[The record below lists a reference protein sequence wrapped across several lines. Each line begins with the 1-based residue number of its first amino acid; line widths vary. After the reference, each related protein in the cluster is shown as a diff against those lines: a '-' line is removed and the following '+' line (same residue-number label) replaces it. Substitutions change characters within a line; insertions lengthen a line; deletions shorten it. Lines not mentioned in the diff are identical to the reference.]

1 MSVAIESQGDLPL
14 QDDLHHAQDA
24 QSDLGDGSSS
34 LSDIE
39 QDADQDDGQDGLD
52 DDIESEEASEEEEE
66 DEEEEENDSEAE
78 TERLDI
84 SPNKSRAHK
93 DVVLNSHTESHTF
106 ERAPSNLQGQYG
118 AEEDEEEES
127 DEEDNAPGDLSD
139 DELSLPDSPK
149 TAAEE
154 EAVADAADDAA
165 AATAQLEETIQQPK
179 DIMHAFDLTNKKRKR
194 SQLLDVDSAGA
205 TDDGEP
211 LRKRTG
217 SVQPNADDFA
227 IDDNASAPGDDD
239 TPNPISGDLSDAES
253 VDGQE
258 EDEEAEHADEKVKI
272 QVDEELEDRIEAAE
286 ELRTSK
292 RRRKST
298 QNGKEVAA
306 GEANEPSD
314 KHAVKMPAHASDE
327 GEDAEENAEVEAD
340 DAEAALRDE
349 EEQER
354 KRIALEQ
361 LTDIERHFSSF
372 RDRLH
377 EDRLAKLNHEEWM
390 LKQDPPIHPEYLAM
404 MHCIDARRDEKLR
417 IEMRRAE
424 YTRETI
430 EKSAVGKRA
439 QILSQFYQE
448 VREIREQKLE
458 LLGKQW
464 YEIQHDR
471 RAHGSSVDDYALR
484 YNVKREDQLRDQH
497 AYNLEVSV
505 LSGIAK
511 YRGFPAAPAMA
522 PATSTELED
531 DFKKMGKS
539 TQKQPQRAQP
549 SLPLQDIAA
558 IRAAASAAALK
569 PAEEQFIEQ
578 TPWANPQH
586 PSHVH
591 LLQRQSP
598 AQQGARTGSPF
609 SMAVGAQPRRQS
621 HQQTGLPVSGTF
633 SGINTLSQA
642 QGNNF
647 TGGAGRGQISTF
659 NNAPLPQKMGPS
671 PLGSRRPSIL
681 LEQGRVP
688 AAVNEQPKSH
698 ENRQTVDAVSE
709 VSHPPLISPPRPQ
722 EALHEFSY
730 EGGVG
735 VKREQPATVTN
746 GRF

>member
-1 MSVAIESQGDLPL
+1 MSVVIEAQGDLPL
-14 QDDLHHAQDA
+14 PDDLQHAQDA

-52 DDIESEEASEEEEE
+52 DDMESDEASEEEEDE
-66 DEEEEENDSEAE
+66 EEEEENDSEAE
-78 TERLDI
+78 TERLDV
-84 SPNKSRAHK
+84 SPNKQRAHK
-93 DVVLNSHTESHTF
+93 DVVLNSNTESHTF
-106 ERAPSNLQGQYG
+106 ERAPSNLHGQYG

-127 DEEDNAPGDLSD
+127 DEEDNPPGDISD

-149 TAAEE
+149 TAADE
-154 EAVADAADDAA
+154 EAVEDTADDAA
-165 AATAQLEETIQQPK
+165 AATAQLEETIAQPK

-194 SQLLDVDSAGA
+194 SQLLDVDSADT
-205 TDDGEP
+205 TDQGEP

-217 SVQPNADDFA
+217 SVQPTGDDFA

-258 EDEEAEHADEKVKI
+258 EDEEAEHPDEKEKLH
-272 QVDEELEDRIEAAE
+272 VDEEAEEHVNVTE

-298 QNGKEVAA
+298 VNGKEIAA
-306 GEANEPSD
+306 DEEPSD
-314 KHAVKMPAHASDE
+314 KHAVKIPANASDE
-327 GEDAEENAEVEAD
+327 GEDAEEHAEVEAD

-448 VREIREQKLE
+448 VREIRESKLE

-484 YNVKREDQLRDQH
+484 YTTKREDQIRDQH

-539 TQKQPQRAQP
+539 SQKQPQRAQP

-586 PSHVH
+586 PSHMH
-591 LLQRQSP
+591 LIQRQSP

-609 SMAVGAQPRRQS
+609 SMGVGGQPRRQP
-621 HQQTGLPVSGTF
+621 HQQGGGLPVSGTF
-633 SGINTLSQA
+633 SGINTLSQP
-642 QGNNF
+642 NF
-647 TGGAGRGQISTF
+647 AAGAGRGQIGTF
-659 NNAPLPQKMGPS
+659 NNNAPLPQKMGPS
-671 PLGSRRPSIL
+671 PLGSRRPSVL
-681 LEQGRVP
+681 LEQSRPP
-688 AAVNEQPKSH
+688 AAANEPPKPQ
-698 ENRQTVDAVSE
+698 ENRQSIEAGPE
-709 VSHPPLISPPRPQ
+709 ISHPPLISPPRPQ
-722 EALHEFSY
+722 EALHDFSY

-735 VKREQPATVTN
+735 VKREQPAAVAN

>member
-14 QDDLHHAQDA
+14 PDNLQHAEDA

-39 QDADQDDGQDGLD
+39 QDVDQDDGQDDLD
-52 DDIESEEASEEEEE
+52 DDMESNEASEEEDDE
-66 DEEEEENDSEAE
+66 EEEEENDSEAE
-78 TERLDI
+78 TERLDV
-84 SPNKSRAHK
+84 SPDKNRTHK

-106 ERAPSNLQGQYG
+106 ERAPSNLHGQYG
-118 AEEDEEEES
+118 AEDDEEEES
-127 DEEDNAPGDLSD
+127 DEEDNPPGDVSD

-165 AATAQLEETIQQPK
+165 AATAQLEESIAQPK

-194 SQLLDVDSAGA
+194 SQLLDVDSADA
-205 TDDGEP
+205 TDTGEP

-217 SVQPNADDFA
+217 SVQPPGDDFA
-227 IDDNASAPGDDD
+227 VDDNASARGDED
-239 TPNPISGDLSDAES
+239 TPNPVSGDLSDVES

-258 EDEEAEHADEKVKI
+258 EDEEAGHPDEKEKLHI
-272 QVDEELEDRIEAAE
+272 DEELEERVEAAE
-286 ELRTSK
+286 QLRTSK
-292 RRRKST
+292 RRRKSAV
-298 QNGKEVAA
+298 NGKEIAA
-306 GEANEPSD
+306 DEANEPTD
-314 KHAVKMPAHASDE
+314 KHAVKAVSDE
-327 GEDAEENAEVEAD
+327 GEEDHAEVEAD

-417 IEMRRAE
+417 IEMRRAD

-484 YNVKREDQLRDQH
+484 YNTKKEDQVRDQY

-539 TQKQPQRAQP
+539 SQKQPQQRAQP

-569 PAEEQFIEQ
+569 PAEEQFIES

-598 AQQGARTGSPF
+598 AQQGPRTGSPF
-609 SMAVGAQPRRQS
+609 SMAVGGQPRRQT
-621 HQQTGLPVSGTF
+621 HQQAGGLPVSGTF
-633 SGINTLSQA
+633 SGVSQP
-642 QGNNF
+642 QSNNF
-647 TGGAGRGQISTF
+647 AAGAGRGQIGTF
-659 NNAPLPQKMGPS
+659 NNAPQPQKMGPS
-671 PLGSRRPSIL
+671 PLGSRRPSML
-681 LEQGRVP
+681 LEQSRLP
-688 AAVNEQPKSH
+688 AAVNEQPKPH
-698 ENRQTVDAVSE
+698 ENRQNVEPGPEA
-709 VSHPPLISPPRPQ
+709 SHPPLISPPRPQ
-722 EALHEFSY
+722 EPLHEFSY